1 MKIFSHM
8 ITNTFRTFSVLSI
21 VFGIL
26 CKVGILE
33 DLPYTQVV
41 FILFFMALGTTLF
54 VTIIEMITQDTVP
67 FKYMVDMV
75 GCSAI
80 ILFMSHLKGWLELS
94 LSYFLLIGAMVVTVY
109 LLVWLITY
117 LQSKHDEKD
126 LNRLLMRQTD
136 KQNIY
141 NKKF

>member
-33 DLPYTQVV
+33 NLPYTQVV
-41 FILFFMALGTTLF
+41 FVLFFMALGTTLF
-54 VTIIEMITQDTVP
+54 VTIREMITQDTVP

-80 ILFMSHLKGWLELS
+80 ILFMSHLMGWLELS

-117 LQSKHDEKD
+117 LQSKHDEED
-126 LNRLLMRQTD
+126 LNRLLMRQPD

-141 NKKF
+141 NKKS